1 MIMAEHDPATEL
13 MPNSTP
19 GSTATS
25 WDEGRERFG
34 GAPVY
39 WLATVRPDG
48 RPHVMPV
55 QGVWTDGAAYICT
68 FHGSVKDQNLAA
80 NPNVSVTFGQDALD
94 LIFEGA
100 ATKVADDAILG
111 RVGDAYKAKYGWQV
125 AVRDG
130 VFFGDSGSGM
140 GEIPWA
146 VYEIAPARGFGFATD
161 KGFSATRWTF

>member
-1 MIMAEHDPATEL
+1 MAENDPVVEL

-19 GSTATS
+19 GSTATP
-25 WDEGRERFG
+25 WEQARDHFG

-55 QGVWTDGAAYICT
+55 QGVWADGNAYFCT
-68 FHGSVKDQNLAA
+68 FHGSRKDQNLAG
-80 NPNVSVTFGQDALD
+80 NVHCTLTFGQDALD
-94 LIFEGA
+94 LIVEGA
-100 ATKVADDAILG
+100 ATKVSDEEVLN
-111 RVGDAYKAKYGWQV
+111 RVGDAYKVKYGWQV

-146 VYEIAPARGFGFATD
+146 VYQVAPARAFGFATD
-161 KGFSATRWTF
+161 KGFGATRWTF

>member
-1 MIMAEHDPATEL
+1 MAEHDPAAVL

-19 GSTATS
+19 GSTVTP
-25 WDEGRERFG
+25 WDDARERFG

-55 QGVWTDGAAYICT
+55 QGVWADGAAYFCT
-68 FHGSVKDQNLAA
+68 FHGSVKDQNLGA
-80 NPNVSVTFGQDALD
+80 NPHVTVTFGQDALD
-94 LIFEGA
+94 LIVEGA
-100 ATKVADDAILG
+100 ASTVTDELVLN

-146 VYEIAPARGFGFATD
+146 VYEVAPARAFGFATD